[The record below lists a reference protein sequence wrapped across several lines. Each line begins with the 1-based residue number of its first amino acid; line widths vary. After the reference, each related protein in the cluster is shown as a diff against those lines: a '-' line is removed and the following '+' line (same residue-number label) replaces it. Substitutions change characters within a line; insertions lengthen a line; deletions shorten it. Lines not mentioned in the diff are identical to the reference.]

1 MERYLVTS
9 LGVLLASSIS
19 VFLLYVAILPLAVIG
34 LVLLG
39 LILTF
44 SLGLYLG
51 TQETIPIG
59 HTKQKMIE
67 MWRRFV

>member
-9 LGVLLASSIS
+9 LGVLLVSSIAA
-19 VFLLYVAILPLAVIG
+19 FLLYVPLLPLAVVCVI
-34 LVLLG
+34 LLG

-44 SLGLYLG
+44 FLGLYLG

-59 HTKQKMIE
+59 HAKQKVIE